1 LLDSTTRSPD
11 KEKLAG
17 IFKALAHPVRLEIIE
32 HLKRVNCCICS
43 EIVKIL
49 PLSQSTVSQHL
60 KQLKKAG
67 LVKGEIE
74 GPRTCY
80 CVDHD
85 VLNRFKE
92 AVAGL

>member
-1 LLDSTTRSPD
+1 MLDSTTRSPD

-32 HLKRVNCCICS
+32 HLKRVNCCICG

>member
-1 LLDSTTRSPD
+1 MSDSINRSPE

-17 IFKALAHPVRLEIIE
+17 LFKALAHPVRLKIIE
-32 HLKRVNCCICS
+32 HLKRVNCCICG
-43 EIVKIL
+43 EIVEIL

-60 KQLKKAG
+60 KHLKNAG
-67 LVKGEIE
+67 LVKGEVE

-80 CVDHD
+80 CIDHD
-85 VLNRFKE
+85 VLNRFKK

>member
-1 LLDSTTRSPD
+1 VPSFISPSPE

-17 IFKALAHPVRLEIIE
+17 IFKALAHPVRLKIME
-32 HLKRVNCCICS
+32 HLKRVDRCICG
-43 EIVKIL
+43 EIVEIL

-60 KQLKKAG
+60 KHLKNAG

-80 CVDHD
+80 CIDRD
-85 VLNRFKE
+85 VLKHFKKM
-92 AVAGL
+92 VSGL